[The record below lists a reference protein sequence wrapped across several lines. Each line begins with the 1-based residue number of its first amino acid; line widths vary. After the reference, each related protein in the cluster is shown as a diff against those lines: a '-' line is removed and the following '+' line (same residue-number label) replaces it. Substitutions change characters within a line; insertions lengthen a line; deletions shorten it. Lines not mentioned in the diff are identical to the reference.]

1 MILFE
6 VKMIMHAQEL
16 IIKIEAKRNQ
26 MINAGRHYGLTS
38 GKVLQAS
45 QELDELLNLYQNEK
59 ALTAH
64 PF

>member
-1 MILFE
+1 
-6 VKMIMHAQEL
+6 MHAQEL

-26 MINAGRHYGLTS
+26 MMNAGRHYGLTS

-64 PF
+64 PY